1 MLGRGQRRS
10 PAAAQE
16 TRSPSPA
23 HSRFSWDDACS
34 RRGPA
39 SAARPLATG
48 LAATRGER
56 RAARRLSQRLPAALR
71 AQRDDP
77 VIGRRDLVKLAAVAA
92 LPTPAARR
100 SGGYDV
106 AVIGAGVFGAWTAWH
121 LQRAG
126 RRVLIVDAH
135 GPANARAS
143 SGGESRVIRLGYG
156 KDQIYTRM
164 ALASLRFWSDLSRRA
179 VLPVLHRI
187 GVLELIGRDD
197 RYARESREAIRRA
210 GGRVEDL
217 SRSELAKRYP
227 QISLEGITAGQL
239 EPASGA
245 VMARRA
251 VLTLV
256 QEMVAAG
263 ATYLQAAVAP
273 PAGNGRFARRA
284 LPVWA
289 GLSDLENIVYG
300 MPDLEARGFKLAFDA
315 HGPPID
321 PDALERQVTP
331 AGLAASRDFLVRRFP
346 ALAQAPLV
354 ESRVCQYEN
363 TSNGDF
369 LIDRHP
375 ELENVWL
382 VGGGSGHG
390 FKHGPAV
397 GDYAARAL
405 LGSLGSPEPRFS
417 LATKQA
423 QQQRAVY

>member
-1 MLGRGQRRS
+1 MIR
-10 PAAAQE
+10 
-16 TRSPSPA
+16 
-23 HSRFSWDDACS
+23 
-34 RRGPA
+34 
-39 SAARPLATG
+39 
-48 LAATRGER
+48 
-56 RAARRLSQRLPAALR
+56 
-71 AQRDDP
+71 
-77 VIGRRDLVKLAAVAA
+77 RRDLLKLAAVAA
-92 LPTPAARR
+92 LPAPAARR

-126 RRVLIVDAH
+126 RRILIVDAY

-156 KDQIYTRM
+156 KDEIYTRM
-164 ALASLRFWSDLSRRA
+164 ALASLRFWGDLSRRA
-179 VLPVLHRI
+179 TLPVLHRI
-187 GVLELIGRDD
+187 GVLQLIGRDD

-273 PAGNGRFARRA
+273 PAGNGRLTDVRLRDGRALQAGAFVFACGPWLPRLFPQVLRDRIQPTRQEVFFFGPPAGDRRFAPPA

-289 GLSDLENIVYG
+289 DLSNLEAIAYG

-315 HGPPID
+315 HGPPVD
-321 PDALERQVTP
+321 PGRPP
-331 AGLAASRDFLVRRFP
+331 ARRIASRL
-346 ALAQAPLV
+346 
-354 ESRVCQYEN
+354 SR
-363 TSNGDF
+363 
-369 LIDRHP
+369 
-375 ELENVWL
+375 
-382 VGGGSGHG
+382 
-390 FKHGPAV
+390 A
-397 GDYAARAL
+397 
-405 LGSLGSPEPRFS
+405 
-417 LATKQA
+417 
-423 QQQRAVY
+423 

>member
-1 MLGRGQRRS
+1 MIR
-10 PAAAQE
+10 
-16 TRSPSPA
+16 
-23 HSRFSWDDACS
+23 
-34 RRGPA
+34 
-39 SAARPLATG
+39 
-48 LAATRGER
+48 
-56 RAARRLSQRLPAALR
+56 
-71 AQRDDP
+71 
-77 VIGRRDLVKLAAVAA
+77 RRDLVKLAAVAA
-92 LPTPAARR
+92 LPAPAVRR

-126 RRVLIVDAH
+126 RRVLIVDAY

-156 KDQIYTRM
+156 KDEIYTRM
-164 ALASLRFWSDLSRRA
+164 ALASLRFWGDLSRRA
-179 VLPVLHRI
+179 TLPVLHRI

-210 GGRVEDL
+210 GGRVEEL

-273 PAGNGRFARRA
+273 PAGKGRLTDVRLRDGRALQAGAFVFACGPWLPRVFPQVLRDRIQPTRQEVFFFGPPAGDRRFAPPA

-289 GLSDLENIVYG
+289 DLSNLGNIVYG

-331 AGLAASRDFLVRRFP
+331 AGLAASHDFLVRRFP

-390 FKHGPAV
+390 FKHGPAA

-417 LATKQA
+417 LATKQV